1 MGADYSQ
8 IELRIMAHLS
18 EDPALIESF
27 ENGKDIHQSTAARVF
42 DVAPEDVT
50 PLQRSRAKAVNFG
63 VIYGN
68 QRPSVFPL
76 I

>member
-27 ENGKDIHQSTAARVF
+27 ENGKDIHQSTAGPR
-42 DVAPEDVT
+42 
-50 PLQRSRAKAVNFG
+50 L
-63 VIYGN
+63 
-68 QRPSVFPL
+68 
-76 I
+76 